1 MFPPKSD
8 QKPGDIPLGE
18 CINDTTMPTPFGPGC
33 WQAFFLPRTSPP
45 TTRWSPRPDSLD
57 SRMQQTWYVNG
68 TLWGS
73 SGTAVRVNGELK
85 AGIAWFAVSPKING
99 AGKIEGKVKKQG
111 YIALANNNLTMPAI
125 AFTPSGKG
133 AIAFTVLGETYYP
146 SAGYVRI
153 DESGVGRTDPRRRRG
168 PRATTTGSPLQGVRR
183 RSAADPLGRLR
194 RRRDRRRPRSGS
206 PRSTSARPARWRST
220 SRADPRQL
228 RKLRRHPHEARE
240 LVHQLT
246 KLSP

>member
-1 MFPPKSD
+1 MTAARPATRPVPRAGIGIWAITNTASLNTATPDLGITSRLTNSQTYVFPPKSD

-33 WQAFFLPRTSPP
+33 WQAFFLPADEPAHNEVEST
-45 TTRWSPRPDSLD
+45 PDSLD

-99 AGKIEGKVKKQG
+99 AGKIEGRVTKQG

-125 AFTPSGKG
+125 AITPSGKG
-133 AIAFTVLGETYYP
+133 AIAFTVLGEDQLPERGLRPHRRKPARWGRSTSP
-146 SAGYVRI
+146 PRAS
-153 DESGVGRTDPRRRRG
+153 GRTTDSRRTRRSSGIRRG
-168 PRATTTGSPLQGVRR
+168 PVGVTTAP
-183 RSAADPLGRLR
+183 P
-194 RRRDRRRPRSGS
+194 
-206 PRSTSARPARWRST
+206 
-220 SRADPRQL
+220 
-228 RKLRRHPHEARE
+228 
-240 LVHQLT
+240 
-246 KLSP
+246 